1 MIWSLKSCI
10 TYVIYT
16 LYDALRVLHGT
27 TMELLPDICMFAGH
41 ALTLCLLSNPRYK
54 MSVTR
59 LVWVAVFALSVVMP
73 FCNAL
78 LQWNVPGLFWSMLA
92 LALCGITFQL
102 TSKGHYL
109 QNLFLFAS
117 YINYFVYSYA
127 AVQAIQVN
135 FMDNA
140 LITDI
145 EFHTIFTV
153 VFCVVVSCD
162 IKPAFW
168 RIAQNVHQGWF
179 SMTMLAAI
187 FSICLLAMLL
197 LTNFFADSN
206 FQMAAMLV
214 ALFTIMVSAYAVIF
228 RMIQIL
234 NRESYKERQELEGKF
249 LREQLDTYRSWTA
262 RMEKNRHDFRHHNL
276 VILEYAKNGDCDE
289 ILRYLQEYEAVEA
302 REQIPRFC
310 PNVTVNSIVSAFAR
324 QAQEKNVSLKAD
336 IRIGRTLFVKDTHI
350 VAILANVLENALK
363 GSVRAEREPWIELF
377 MVHRN
382 QKLIIQC
389 KNSCA
394 DNIRF
399 VSGRPQAVGR
409 TGVGV
414 RSIVETVSE
423 YAGNTEFSAK
433 DGVFSCRMV
442 LNEPK
447 LSN

>member
-1 MIWSLKSCI
+1 MIWSFKSFI
-10 TYVIYT
+10 
-16 LYDALRVLHGT
+16 LYILHDAAGLLRGT
-27 TMELLPDICMFAGH
+27 TAELLPDICMFAGH

-54 MSVTR
+54 ASVTR
-59 LVWVAVFALSVVMP
+59 LVWLAVFVLTAAMP

-78 LQWNVPGLFWSMLA
+78 FQWNIPGLFWSMLA

-102 TSKGHYL
+102 TSKGQYL

-117 YINYFVYSYA
+117 YINYFVFSYA
-127 AVQAIQVN
+127 VVQAIQVS

-140 LITDI
+140 TVTGI
-145 EFHTIFTV
+145 EFHMIFIA
-153 VFCVVVSCD
+153 VFCVVVCCD
-162 IKPAFW
+162 IRPAFW
-168 RIAQNVHQGWF
+168 KIAQNVHQGWF

-187 FSICLLAMLL
+187 FSICLLAMML
-197 LTNFFADSN
+197 LTNFFADGT
-206 FQMAAMLV
+206 FEMVAMLV

-228 RMIQIL
+228 RMIRIL
-234 NRESYKERQELEGKF
+234 NRESLKQRQELEGKF

-276 VILEYAKNGDCDE
+276 VILEYAKNGDCDA
-289 ILRYLQEYEAVEA
+289 ILQYLQEYEAVEA

-310 PNVTVNSIVSAFAR
+310 ANVTVNSIVSAFAR
-324 QAQEKNVSLKAD
+324 QAQEKDISLKAD
-336 IRIGRTLFVKDTHI
+336 IRIGKTLFVKDTHI

-363 GSVRAEREPWIELF
+363 GSVQSDGAPWIELF
-377 MVHRN
+377 MVYRN
-382 QKLIIQC
+382 RKLIIQC

-394 DNIRF
+394 EQVHFIG
-399 VSGRPQAVGR
+399 GRPQAVGR

-442 LNEPK
+442 LNEPEI
-447 LSN
+447 SN